1 MSFHDLPVD
10 HVESAA
16 KELEMIS
23 KGLEMI
29 SKELETWEEL
39 HEFSTDTRKS
49 EERPSAPRNKNR
61 ESGCIAFRGGE

>member
-1 MSFHDLPVD
+1 MRLRILQVD
-10 HVESAA
+10 RVGTAV
-16 KELEMIS
+16 KE
-23 KGLEMI
+23 LEMI

-49 EERPSAPRNKNR
+49 GERPGAPRNENR

>member
-49 EERPSAPRNKNR
+49 GERPSAPRNKKQ
-61 ESGCIAFRGGE
+61 GERLHRFPWR

>member
-1 MSFHDLPVD
+1 MSLRVLQVD
-10 HVESAA
+10 HVGTAV
-16 KELEMIS
+16 KD
-23 KGLEMI
+23 LEMI

-49 EERPSAPRNKNR
+49 GERPSAPRNENR

>member
-39 HEFSTDTRKS
+39 HEFSTDHRKS
-49 EERPSAPRNKNR
+49 GERPGAPCNKNR

>member
-1 MSFHDLPVD
+1 MSFHVLPVD
-10 HVESAA
+10 HVRSAV

-49 EERPSAPRNKNR
+49 GERPSAPRNKNR
-61 ESGCIAFRGGE
+61 ESGCITFRGGE

>member
-1 MSFHDLPVD
+1 MSFHVLPVD

-16 KELEMIS
+16 KE
-23 KGLEMI
+23 LEMI

-49 EERPSAPRNKNR
+49 GERPSAPCDKNR
-61 ESGCIAFRGGE
+61 ESGCIAFRGGK

>member
-1 MSFHDLPVD
+1 MRLRVLQVD
-10 HVESAA
+10 RVGTAV
-16 KELEMIS
+16 KE
-23 KGLEMI
+23 LEMI

-49 EERPSAPRNKNR
+49 GERSSAPRNENR

>member
-1 MSFHDLPVD
+1 MSLRILQVD
-10 HVESAA
+10 YVGTAV
-16 KELEMIS
+16 KD
-23 KGLEMI
+23 LEMI

-49 EERPSAPRNKNR
+49 GERPSAPRNENR

>member
-1 MSFHDLPVD
+1 MRLRVLQVD
-10 HVESAA
+10 RVGTAV
-16 KELEMIS
+16 KE
-23 KGLEMI
+23 LEMI

-49 EERPSAPRNKNR
+49 GERPSAPRNKNR

>member
-1 MSFHDLPVD
+1 MSFHVLPVD

-39 HEFSTDTRKS
+39 HEFSTDHRKS
-49 EERPSAPRNKNR
+49 GERPSAPRNENR
-61 ESGCIAFRGGE
+61 ENGCIAFRGGE

>member
-29 SKELETWEEL
+29 SKKLETWEEL

-49 EERPSAPRNKNR
+49 GERPSAPRNKNR
-61 ESGCIAFRGGE
+61 ESGDRKSVV